1 NRTYRHKDR
10 PTNVL
15 AFPQSPTYEGEP
27 ATPMLGDVIVALSTA
42 AHEAHDLQQS
52 LEERVVYLL
61 LHGILHLLGH
71 DHEGSV
77 AQRRRMDDF
86 YELFQ
91 DDAVV
96 ASQALNIALTARN
109 KQQDDSI
116 PMCGV
121 PIHSAES
128 YIDRLLQQGFK
139 VAIAEQLEDPR
150 QAEGLV
156 KRDIVR
162 VITPGTVVSGPTLTP
177 KEHNFLAS
185 IAVTPGGAR
194 S

>member
-1 NRTYRHKDR
+1 MTIHIHNRQRTVVIDTAAVRKRVLQIMVYLGHSDQDLSVVFGSDRLLRELNRTYRHKDR

-77 AQRRRMDDF
+77 AQRRRM
-86 YELFQ
+86 EALERQ
-91 DDAVV
+91 VLAHL
-96 ASQALNIALTARN
+96 QA
-109 KQQDDSI
+109 
-116 PMCGV
+116 
-121 PIHSAES
+121 
-128 YIDRLLQQGFK
+128 
-139 VAIAEQLEDPR
+139 
-150 QAEGLV
+150 
-156 KRDIVR
+156 
-162 VITPGTVVSGPTLTP
+162 
-177 KEHNFLAS
+177 
-185 IAVTPGGAR
+185 
-194 S
+194 

>member
-1 NRTYRHKDR
+1 MTIHIHNRQRTVVIDTAAVRKRVLQIMVYLGHSDQELSVVFGSDRLLQELNRTYRHKDR

-77 AQRRRMDDF
+77 AQRRRM
-86 YELFQ
+86 EALERQ
-91 DDAVV
+91 VLAHL
-96 ASQALNIALTARN
+96 QA
-109 KQQDDSI
+109 
-116 PMCGV
+116 
-121 PIHSAES
+121 
-128 YIDRLLQQGFK
+128 
-139 VAIAEQLEDPR
+139 
-150 QAEGLV
+150 
-156 KRDIVR
+156 
-162 VITPGTVVSGPTLTP
+162 
-177 KEHNFLAS
+177 
-185 IAVTPGGAR
+185 
-194 S
+194 